1 MGIGSEA
8 RSAPITLILLTSIGL
23 CLVQLVLLRRNR
35 IGYIHFRNVKGKFPR
50 YYESFVDE
58 GDIDMA
64 EIVRI
69 LRDENFKGVLIPD
82 HTPAM
87 ACESS
92 WHAGKA
98 FALGYM
104 RALVNNADGLG
115 ASWSLNTAV
124 AAE

>member
-1 MGIGSEA
+1 MFGGSPGPGA
-8 RSAPITLILLTSIGL
+8 SATSTSATSRASSPATTRALSTKATSTWRRSFA
-23 CLVQLVLLRRNR
+23 
-35 IGYIHFRNVKGKFPR
+35 
-50 YYESFVDE
+50 SF
-58 GDIDMA
+58 G
-64 EIVRI
+64 
-69 LRDENFKGVLIPD
+69 DENFKGVLIPD

-87 ACESS
+87 ACEFS

-104 RALVNNADGLG
+104 RALVNNADALG